1 MTKKWKLET
10 DISYWGREI
19 IQYVLDL
26 QSDFYTG
33 LSLKIIFN
41 NFLIF
46 SGLFSD
52 YRSGKGT

>member
-10 DISYWGREI
+10 DISYKGWEV

-33 LSLKIIFN
+33 LLLFIVWKAGWG
-41 NFLIF
+41 
-46 SGLFSD
+46 SGSD
-52 YRSGKGT
+52 RSDDV